1 MAAIPLAARCRIQ
14 GSAYKRAAKREA
26 REASEETPYGPFVDA
41 VEVECTEGAQPSTV
55 HFIRPAALL
64 WKTTENSARFM
75 ALLRSCG
82 LSHDAE
88 AQPTG
93 QICIYLDDVVPGNS
107 LRADGGR
114 KYVAVY
120 WALLNLPQWFLA
132 SQHGWFPLCML
143 PRKVYKKLRGGMS
156 QLCAVLLRQFF
167 EPGAGNFTDGIMLTH
182 AAQPVVLL
190 KCKFLCWLADADA
203 FPAIS
208 GCKTTSGTHPCG
220 CCRFIVGRCT
230 PAEIPVG
237 SAMVHYTCSD
247 VGRWGCWA
255 SADLLDLHR
264 HLALQWAEVQ
274 AGRLEPTAFQTLQQE
289 VGYNYLAHGILG
301 SDMAIHADLPES
313 VFYDWMHTLVSSG
326 GVAQYEVNQ
335 LLRRLFAGRSKENKQ
350 LLWAKLQQ
358 FQGQIVFPKGEPR
371 KQIDLE
377 QRYVAKPDKHV
388 RMFAAEVL
396 KAVVVLG
403 AFCEAVLKPAGAL
416 KKEIEC
422 FELLV
427 RILYLLRAG
436 PHAVRCVVLLNQLVH
451 EHHKQFCKLYPGSAK
466 IKVHILLHIPMLIA
480 RFGCNLSCFVTERKH
495 RESKQIG
502 AFAFKNWT
510 LTMLRRCLLQHLD
523 RSQESEFAAPFYL
536 CGAKPIDWGVVL
548 QRSYGLSLHGRP
560 EGFQRQGRSLKTT
573 VGEVHLQDL
582 VLVVRDGGIAAG
594 FAQDFFESADG
605 TCWCGL
611 SFLYP
616 LGGNIFGTEL
626 GRRTDAIVLA
636 DRIAMRVPYMQEDG
650 RLCAL
655 CSNDVMSQL
664 VREAQPALGDA

>member
-14 GSAYKRAAKREA
+14 GSAYFPGAVAEQRAA
-26 REASEETPYGPFVDA
+26 SEDTPYGPLVDA
-41 VEVECTEGAQPSTV
+41 VEVECTEGAQPSKV
-55 HFIRPAALL
+55 HCIRPAALL
-64 WKTTENSARFM
+64 WKTTVNSARFL

-82 LSHDAE
+82 LSHGAE

-93 QICIYLDDVVPGNS
+93 HICIYLDDVVPGNS
-107 LRADGGR
+107 LRPDGGR

-143 PRKVYKKLRGGMS
+143 PRKVYKKLRGEMS

-167 EPGAGNFTDGIMLTH
+167 APGAGNFTDGIMLTH

-190 KCKFLCWLADADA
+190 KGKFFCWLADADA

-208 GCKTTSGTHPCG
+208 GSKTTSGTHPCG
-220 CCRFIVGRCT
+220 CCRNIVGRCT
-230 PAEIPVG
+230 PADSPVG

-247 VGRWGCWA
+247 VERWGCWA

-274 AGRLEPTAFQTLQQE
+274 AGRLEPTAFKKLQQE

-335 LLRRLFAGRSKENKQ
+335 LLRRLLAGRSKENKQ

-358 FQGQIVFPKGEPR
+358 FQGEIVFPKSEGKSR
-371 KQIDLE
+371 INLE
-377 QRYVAKPDKHV
+377 QRYAAKPNKHV
-388 RMFAAEVL
+388 RMFAAETL

-403 AFCEAVLKPAGAL
+403 AFCEAILKPAGVL

-451 EHHKQFCKLYPGSAK
+451 QHHELFCKLYPGSAK
-466 IKVHILLHIPMLIA
+466 IKVHLLLHIPMLMA

-495 RESKQIG
+495 KESKQIG
-502 AFAFKNWT
+502 SFAVKNWC
-510 LTMLRRCLLQHLD
+510 LTMLSRCLANHLD
-523 RSQESEFAAPFYL
+523 RAMGSAFAVPFEL
-536 CGAKPIDWGVVL
+536 CEAKPIDWGRVL
-548 QRSYGLSLHGRP
+548 QTSHGIAMYGHPAS
-560 EGFQRQGRSLKTT
+560 FQRQGRSLKTP
-573 VGEVHLQDL
+573 VGQLDQGDL
-582 VLVVRDGGIAAG
+582 LLVVRDGGIAAG
-594 FAQDFFESADG
+594 FAQDFFETADG
-605 TCWCGL
+605 SCWCEL
-611 SFLYP
+611 SFLRP
-616 LGGNIFGTEL
+616 LGGSRFGTEL
-626 GRRTDAIVLA
+626 RTRTAALLRA
-636 DRIAMRVPYMQEDG
+636 DCIANRVPYIKEDG
-650 RLCAL
+650 KLCVLSSA
-655 CSNDVMSQL
+655 DVMSHL
-664 VREAQPALGDA
+664 VQQAQPLVVVA